1 MHELSLAQGIIDIV
15 QRSLPPDN
23 SQTVSAVRLKIGD
36 LAGVVIESL
45 EFCFTAL
52 VRETPLEGA
61 VLQVE
66 RVPVQAVCLTC
77 SSAFAVN
84 ENSYRCPQCGAGQL
98 NIISGR
104 ELQVTE
110 IEVHDSH
117 TETS

>member
-15 QRSLPPDN
+15 HRSLPPEN
-23 SQTVSAVRLKIGD
+23 SQMVSVVRLKIGD

-52 VRETPLEGA
+52 VRETLLDGA
-61 VLQVE
+61 ILQID

-77 SSAFAVN
+77 SSTFTVN
-84 ENSYRCPQCGAGQL
+84 EDLYRCPQCGAGQL
-98 NIISGR
+98 DIISGR

-110 IEVHDSH
+110 IELHESH